1 MEFYDENNTFI
12 CFFDFRIYVFN
23 KVKPNVE

>member
-1 MEFYDENNTFI
+1 MEFYDEKNTFI